1 MRGWSDQGP
10 YPLKSIETSGRVDDI
25 ALIDRLISLLS
36 SPKPWLELPL
46 FNYVVVPKPFLPEP
60 DPLPDELLA
69 PAPEID
75 PILLAPLEEDAFE
88 QLLRE
93 LVEQGRELDEAMPPE
108 GEFRISLTSDEGL
121 TILER
126 ILIILKNENDYS
138 CIRLSSGWCHLNPHF
153 GFQPFRIEDLNF
165 IRVLSPS
172 PRSSQEEEKKE
183 DYHDYQRNNKIPST
197 GDEVEETRSSSGPG
211 TSLKLFD
218 IAVVI

>member
-1 MRGWSDQGP
+1 
-10 YPLKSIETSGRVDDI
+10 
-25 ALIDRLISLLS
+25 
-36 SPKPWLELPL
+36 
-46 FNYVVVPKPFLPEP
+46 
-60 DPLPDELLA
+60 
-69 PAPEID
+69 
-75 PILLAPLEEDAFE
+75 
-88 QLLRE
+88 
-93 LVEQGRELDEAMPPE
+93 MPPE

-138 CIRLSSGWCHLNPHF
+138 CIRLSSGWFCSTAWCRLNPHF